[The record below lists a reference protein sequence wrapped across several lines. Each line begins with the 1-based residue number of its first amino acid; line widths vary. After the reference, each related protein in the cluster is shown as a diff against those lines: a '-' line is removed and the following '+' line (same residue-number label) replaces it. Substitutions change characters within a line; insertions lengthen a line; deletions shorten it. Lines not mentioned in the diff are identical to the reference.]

1 MIRPVHGSSSGY
13 ATRRSDWAA
22 DETLL
27 PWLPGHTPLHLL
39 VGWFIQ
45 AGSRSPRQ
53 QIGFLVP
60 ICSRRRREARWIQEE
75 QGSEVTPLVHRKQ
88 LFILKY
94 SHPSS
99 SLTYWDLLGRTDR
112 GCIRGRKWLWKVWSA
127 SIFSPCGCRPSAVFL
142 LQFGSVFIIS
152 HWFSVGFRS
161 GLWLGHSNPS
171 KPSKIVLIVLHQ
183 ASCPSVN
190 TFAQNV
196 F

>member
-94 SHPSS
+94 SHPQ
-99 SLTYWDLLGRTDR
+99 LQFDLLGLTGTDR
-112 GCIRGRKWLWKVWSA
+112 QRLHQGQEMILKSVECFYFQPLWLQAVCS
-127 SIFSPCGCRPSAVFL
+127 FSPPVWISFYHLSLILSWIQVWPLTRPF
-142 LQFGSVFIIS
+142 QPI
-152 HWFSVGFRS
+152 
-161 GLWLGHSNPS
+161 
-171 KPSKIVLIVLHQ
+171 
-183 ASCPSVN
+183 
-190 TFAQNV
+190 
-196 F
+196 